1 VSRIEIDGA
10 TLFQST
16 VVDINDLKRAEE
28 QIRFHAY
35 HDVLTCLPNRQLFR
49 DRVRIG
55 IAHAR
60 RSQRN
65 AAVMFIDLDDF
76 KKLNDTLGHTFGDE
90 ALVLM
95 AERLASVLRKGDTLA
110 RPGGDEFQILIADV
124 VSTADVERIA
134 RKLLHTIAKPLAI
147 GTREIFLTASIGIA
161 LFPADGVD
169 EESLMKSADS
179 ALFEAKQMGRNTY
192 RVSTIELNRRATER
206 FIVEN
211 SLRTSVESGDFL
223 IHYQPIV
230 DAFDRRF
237 IALEALVRWQ
247 HPERG
252 LLLPI
257 DFIRI
262 AEETGLIVPLGDWV
276 LQRACIDAVA
286 WQRRGMDGVRVAVN
300 ISQKQLQRAEF
311 ATTVNRILAET
322 GLRPDLLELEITES
336 VAAQDPDATSVLL
349 RGLRDAGVR
358 VSIDDIGTGY
368 SSLAYLKQ
376 FPVSTVKVDK
386 AFVSNVTTDRSDAA
400 IVAAVIGVAHS
411 LEMEVIAEGVETEEQ
426 AVFLRQNHC
435 NLLQGYLYGE
445 PMAIEDWLLPSAET
459 ALIS

>member
-1 VSRIEIDGA
+1 
-10 TLFQST
+10 
-16 VVDINDLKRAEE
+16 
-28 QIRFHAY
+28 
-35 HDVLTCLPNRQLFR
+35 
-49 DRVRIG
+49 
-55 IAHAR
+55 
-60 RSQRN
+60 
-65 AAVMFIDLDDF
+65 
-76 KKLNDTLGHTFGDE
+76 
-90 ALVLM
+90 
-95 AERLASVLRKGDTLA
+95 
-110 RPGGDEFQILIADV
+110 
-124 VSTADVERIA
+124 
-134 RKLLHTIAKPLAI
+134 
-147 GTREIFLTASIGIA
+147 
-161 LFPADGVD
+161 
-169 EESLMKSADS
+169 
-179 ALFEAKQMGRNTY
+179 MGRNTY
-192 RVSTIELNRRATER
+192 RVSTVELNRRATER

-211 SLRTSVESGDFL
+211 SLRTSVEHGEFL
-223 IHYQPIV
+223 LHYQPIV
-230 DAFDRRF
+230 DAVDQRF
-237 IALEALVRWQ
+237 IAFEALVRWQ

-276 LQRACIDAVA
+276 LQRACTDAAA
-286 WQRRGMDGVRVAVN
+286 WQRRGMEGVRVAVN

-311 ATTVNRILAET
+311 ATTVDRILAET

-336 VAAQDPDATSVLL
+336 VAAQDPEATSVLL

-426 AVFLRQNHC
+426 AAFLRQNHC

-445 PMAIEDWLLPSAET
+445 PLAIEDWLLPSAET